1 MCYFFFLFLIGV
13 ALLANAPERVPE
25 KRKRG
30 KEKEALVTES
40 RHFPPVSSGSKPSSR
55 AARQRVMAHREE
67 QFAAH
72 KVSVHACITTY
83 SPPYVYISLNI
94 YLCLVGENSLVI
106 VQG

>member
-1 MCYFFFLFLIGV
+1 MFLFCFFLVGV

-30 KEKEALVTES
+30 KEKEALITES
-40 RHFPPVSSGSKPSSR
+40 RHFPPATSGSKPSSR

-72 KVSVHACITTY
+72 KVSIRPCITTY
-83 SPPYVYISLNI
+83 SSPYAYFSKYI
-94 YLCLVGENSLVI
+94 YVLCGETF
-106 VQG
+106 